1 MNRRVE
7 FLLGGFAI
15 LVVLALIA
23 LGRTSDASRVMSVVD
38 EQSAMW
44 NAGNIDGLYATMTAD
59 ARQVC
64 SLELLTSLASR
75 TSGGPG
81 GEVALKNVNVR
92 IEGGRAFVTGFVTVG
107 GRLVWRIDDTD
118 PAVYASTASGWKFDS
133 MTKVS
138 TACAMAGALG

>member
-59 ARQVC
+59 ARQ
-64 SLELLTSLASR
+64 
-75 TSGGPG
+75 
-81 GEVALKNVNVR
+81 
-92 IEGGRAFVTGFVTVG
+92 I
-107 GRLVWRIDDTD
+107 
-118 PAVYASTASGWKFDS
+118 
-133 MTKVS
+133 
-138 TACAMAGALG
+138 